1 MPTTEA
7 GVQPQQENQPKR
19 GDDGCPFHEG
29 ALFGQPTRLAPK
41 QEGHDEQAE
50 ENPGLGVKQAPL
62 CAPQEVGHDS
72 GSRDQAQNSPKIGNV
87 LGDVDKGRILE
98 LVGQAERASEAVLM
112 VGREGRG
119 WRDSVEEKSSEAA
132 QARPGAAPEEPQQR
146 QEEKRR
152 AIVAQRGQPEEQ
164 SD

>member
-7 GVQPQQENQPKR
+7 GVHPQQENQPKR

-87 LGDVDKGRILE
+87 LGAGISKHFMIPYN
-98 LVGQAERASEAVLM
+98 ERLWGVSPSEIT
-112 VGREGRG
+112 
-119 WRDSVEEKSSEAA
+119 AA
-132 QARPGAAPEEPQQR
+132 WCSRFVPLPN
-146 QEEKRR
+146 
-152 AIVAQRGQPEEQ
+152 
-164 SD
+164 